1 MTANTPEALAERCL
15 ELERLLR
22 EKDDELSAVRK
33 ALRYGADGSLWPPGQ
48 SMGDVVAGLV
58 ERMSYLY
65 WTRRRG
71 NSYWLYHVTPDGTTC
86 LTMIA
91 PTRDGKFILGFSG
104 NTSSRYDTLDAA
116 RDAFIARF
124 AQTSPATAK
133 IIPPLP

>member
-22 EKDDELSAVRK
+22 EKDDELGAIRK
-33 ALRYGADGSLWPPGQ
+33 ALLYGADDALWPPGQ

-58 ERMSYLY
+58 ERRSYLY

-71 NSYWLYHVTPDGTTC
+71 NSYWLYHVTPDGPDC
-86 LTMIA
+86 LTVIA
-91 PTRDGKFILGFSG
+91 PTRDGKFVLGFLG
-104 NTSSRYDTLDAA
+104 NTSPRYDTLDAA

-124 AQTSPATAK
+124 SQTSPVTAK

>member
-1 MTANTPEALAERCL
+1 MTANTLEAMAERCL

-22 EKDDELSAVRK
+22 QKDDELSAVRK
-33 ALRYGADGSLWPPGQ
+33 ALRYGADDSLWPPGQ

-71 NSYWLYHVTPDGTTC
+71 NSYWLYHVTPDGPDC

-91 PTRDGKFILGFSG
+91 PTRDGKFVLGFLG
-104 NTSSRYDTLDAA
+104 NTSPRYDTLDAA

-124 AQTSPATAK
+124 SQTSPVTAK